1 MTLLNRINIALKP
14 VLFSA
19 IFELHLHIKKVVI
32 FLVVII
38 LQLFF
43 FSYVQYYF
51 FPNNTL
57 LPSSVLSF
65 YAEESYGLY
74 LFLIFAVCFFFSGII
89 CSEFKN
95 KTGSTILP
103 LISKYKLITG
113 KYLANLI
120 FVIGLTM
127 IYYLIL
133 ILLGYNFYGEPVS
146 PRLIL
151 SFGFSVL
158 YILALSSL
166 VTFFSSF
173 MPSPSSI
180 IILFIGFFTFYID
193 MMINNFV
200 METIGLEPLYSLS
213 YLFEIIPHIFYP
225 NFPKDRYGII
235 SNGNETYKYW
245 YSPNAEGA
253 LITLSLYA
261 VIFFILALIIF
272 KRKELH

>member
-14 VLFSA
+14 VLFAA
-19 IFELHLHIKKVVI
+19 IFELHLHIKKFVI
-32 FLVVII
+32 FLVVLI

-43 FSYVQYYF
+43 FSYIQYYF
-51 FPNNTL
+51 IPNTE
-57 LPSSVLSF
+57 LPSSVLHF
-65 YAEESYGLY
+65 YAGGTYSLY
-74 LFLIFAVCFFFSGII
+74 LFLLFAVCFFFSGII

-120 FVIGLTM
+120 FVIGLTL

-133 ILLGYNFYGEPVS
+133 MLLGYNFYGEPVS

-158 YILALSSL
+158 YILALCSF

-193 MMINNFV
+193 GTINNLV
-200 METIGLEPLYSLS
+200 METTGLEPLYSLS
-213 YLFEIIPHIFYP
+213 YLFEIIPHIFFP
-225 NFPKDRYGII
+225 SFPKNRYSII
-235 SNGNETYKYW
+235 SDGNETYKYW
-245 YSPNAEGA
+245 YYPNAEGS